1 MAKVLTT
8 ICQEIAFNEKRKL
21 FDLEPLKSTN
31 DKKRITPTEG
41 KRKEKEHLLLDED
54 SLSYLSKVHLFHTE
68 QQQDTLH

>member
-41 KRKEKEHLLLDED
+41 KRKEKKKNT
-54 SLSYLSKVHLFHTE
+54 YFWTRTV
-68 QQQDTLH
+68 

>member
-8 ICQEIAFNEKRKL
+8 ICQEIAFNGKRKL

-41 KRKEKEHLLLDED
+41 KKKRKEKNT
-54 SLSYLSKVHLFHTE
+54 YFWKRTV
-68 QQQDTLH
+68 